1 MRRSLLVIAV
11 SLFVIASDPIP
22 QDWPPPPWRVNC
34 DNEVAWD
41 GYIVPDFDNYC
52 VPGLLSQN
60 SLNAQFPRDFYGVM
74 SSYGPYAMDLMEDRA
89 GVRRGRGVALTTCG
103 MMGYTVWL
111 RIPGGNW
118 RGPFTVVDCGAPA
131 HLYYQIVEQGLA
143 AEIGY
148 LTAQSWVP
156 AASRVDVHI
165 GSYPSSWHGAYIRRW
180 WINNA
185 LEWETGY
192 GLLQHNI
199 TGTDGTTY
207 PWPPL
212 E

>member
-1 MRRSLLVIAV
+1 MLLVIR
-11 SLFVIASDPIP
+11 SDPIP
-22 QDWPPPPWRVNC
+22 PSPLLPSWEVNC

-41 GYIVPDFDNYC
+41 GYIVPDFDDYC
-52 VPGLLSQN
+52 VPGLLSQDA
-60 SLNAQFPRDFYGVM
+60 LNAQFPRDFYGVM

-89 GVRRGRGVALTTCG
+89 GVRRGNGVALTTCG

-111 RIPGGNW
+111 RIPGESW

-131 HLYYQIVEQGLA
+131 HTFYQIAEQGLA
-143 AEIGY
+143 VEIGY
-148 LTAQSWVP
+148 LAAQTWVP
-156 AASRVDVHI
+156 AAPRVDVRI
-165 GSYPSSWHGAYIRRW
+165 GSRPGAWHGVYLARW
-180 WINNA
+180 WVENA

-192 GLLQHNI
+192 PLLQHNI
-199 TGTDGTTY
+199 TRADGTTY